1 MRRRAVTLL
10 LVVCI
15 VMSVANAVFAREV
28 VPYASSYLD
37 RYGVSLI
44 AAGDGQMAIDMS
56 VDGVSKMSKIGV
68 LEVYIEEKNTSTSSW
83 HEYDTL
89 YGMDDP
95 DTFYDY
101 NSYDYLRTNYFDGV
115 VGRYYRVTITAHAVN
130 SSGSDHGDVTSYT
143 VRCK

>member
-1 MRRRAVTLL
+1 MLKKFVS
-10 LVVCI
+10 I
-15 VMSVANAVFAREV
+15 VMVLCICCTMILGVGAKEV
-28 VPYASSYLD
+28 TPYASKYLEE
-37 RYGVSLI
+37 YSVSLI
-44 AAGDGQMAIDMS
+44 AVGDGEMAIDMI
-56 VDGVSKMSKIGV
+56 VDGVTKMTRIGV
-68 LEVYIEEKNTSTSSW
+68 MEVYIEEKNTSTGSW

-101 NSYDYLRTNYFDGV
+101 NSFDYMRTIYFDGV

>member
-68 LEVYIEEKNTSTSSW
+68 MEVYIEEKNTSTGSW

-101 NSYDYLRTNYFDGV
+101 NSYDYLRTIYFDGV
-115 VGRYYRVTITAHAVN
+115 VGRYYRVSLIVFASN
-130 SSGSDHGDVTSYT
+130 SSGSDTGEITSYT